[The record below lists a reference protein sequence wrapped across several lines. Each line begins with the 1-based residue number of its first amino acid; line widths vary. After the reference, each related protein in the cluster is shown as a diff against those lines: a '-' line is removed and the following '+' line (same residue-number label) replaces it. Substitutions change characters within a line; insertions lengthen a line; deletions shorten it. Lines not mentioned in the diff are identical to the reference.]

1 MVLDWFRSFIEIVFD
16 PLIDDAK
23 VAVSEE
29 GHKIGHVLVR
39 NLTAG
44 NKDLKS
50 THQQDDQSFFI

>member
-1 MVLDWFRSFIEIVFD
+1 MVLDLFRSFIEIVFD

-50 THQQDDQSFFI
+50 TH